1 MQIHLSDALSKAEQT
16 KIYTVPLEMEHV
28 IYYGRSYPI
37 IDKKP
42 VLLTIYHK
50 GNKQLLLTMQ
60 VNLTAEI
67 PCDRCVTPVK
77 VPLSFVSEVEVDM
90 GLSAE
95 ERIANMDEAAFI
107 NGYTLDVDK
116 LVEGEMFVQMPMK
129 VLCSDNCKG
138 LNRKQGTTPEPGTCD
153 CEEAGLDPRMAVIRD
168 IFQKANQGK

>member
-16 KIYTVPLEMEHV
+16 KSYTVPLEMEHV
-28 IYYGRSYPI
+28 TYYGRQHPI
-37 IDKKP
+37 VEKKP
-42 VLLTIYHK
+42 VELSIHHK
-50 GNKQLLLTMQ
+50 GNKQLVFTFE
-60 VNLTAEI
+60 VSLTAEI
-67 PCDRCVTPVK
+67 PCDRCVAPVT
-77 VPLSFVSEVEVDM
+77 VPMNFTGEVEVDM
-90 GLSAE
+90 SLTAE

-129 VLCSDNCKG
+129 VLCSDDCKG
-138 LNRKQGTTPEPGTCD
+138 LKGKKGTTPEPGTCD

>member
-16 KIYTVPLEMEHV
+16 KSYTVPLEMEQV
-28 IYYGRSYPI
+28 IYYGRPYPI
-37 IDKKP
+37 TEKKP
-42 VLLTIYHK
+42 VALSIYHK
-50 GNKQLLLTMQ
+50 GDKKLVLTFEVSM
-60 VNLTAEI
+60 TTEI
-67 PCDRCVTPVK
+67 PCDRCVAPVT
-77 VPLSFVSEVEVDM
+77 VPLNFTGEVEVDM
-90 GLSAE
+90 SLTAE

-129 VLCSDNCKG
+129 VLCSDDCKG
-138 LNRKQGTTPEPGTCD
+138 LKGKKGTTPEPGTCD